1 MCLKTPKPP
10 KESQDAKAA
19 RAAQLKGE
27 LDERTRLKT
36 DATEATKLL
45 QSGFGRRSL
54 ITGLGGG
61 RGYPL
66 GS

>member
-19 RAAQLKGE
+19 RAAQLKSE

-36 DATEATKLL
+36 EATETERLL
-45 QSGFGRRSL
+45 QAGFGRRSL
-54 ITGLGGG
+54 ITGTGGG

-66 GS
+66 GR

>member
-1 MCLKTPKPP
+1 MCLKVPKPP

-19 RAAQLKGE
+19 RAGQLKSE
-27 LDERTRLKT
+27 LDERTRLKGEQ
-36 DATEATKLL
+36 TEAAKLQ

-54 ITGLGGG
+54 LTGSGGG

-66 GS
+66 GK